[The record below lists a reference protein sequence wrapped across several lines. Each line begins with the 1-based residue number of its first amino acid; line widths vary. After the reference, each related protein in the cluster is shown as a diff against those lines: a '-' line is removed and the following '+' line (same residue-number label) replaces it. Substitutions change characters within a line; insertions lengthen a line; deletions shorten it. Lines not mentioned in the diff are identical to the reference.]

1 MLGQNRSR
9 RNQLVK
15 SYEKICL
22 NQYEPKMLKKLSQ
35 DDLNKDVKTKLNVFH
50 PVQGMKE
57 FLFKHDKIGESCGR
71 FFRE

>member
-1 MLGQNRSR
+1 
-9 RNQLVK
+9 
-15 SYEKICL
+15 
-22 NQYEPKMLKKLSQ
+22 MLKKLSQ